1 MKNKLLLTTALTGG
15 LIAASSAIAQT
26 TVTGSLDL
34 HYRALSFS
42 GQGGTVN
49 GTAASRQGMGRETQL
64 NIQNKGKLNN
74 GMDYAAGFSL
84 EFDGGKQVCTVGTN
98 GCTDLTEVASISN
111 ENVYVDLISGTT
123 TFTFGVDHVQNS
135 TRHSAPAIRSVLD
148 DMPALGVLATDQVG
162 AKTKEFMYY
171 GIVQAIPGTGLTL
184 SAIKAP
190 HGDYGLTDQAVNTT
204 SDRNG
209 SYEVGIQ
216 GVNVMGVSGLNAHAF
231 TNKEKT
237 PAAQGNDIKGTS
249 YGIGYTMGQFGIGA
263 DVYKTNRSTT
273 TTTAENNMKAT
284 VMSATYAATKELSL
298 GLAYMRNS
306 LDATAETE
314 KSKTI
319 QVGYNLGPVAIIGH
333 YDIVDGI
340 GGSSAAS
347 AEAKQLGVRISTNF

>member
-49 GTAASRQGMGRETQL
+49 GTAASRQGVGRETQL

-84 EFDGGKQVCTVGTN
+84 EFDGGKQVCTAGKN
-98 GCTDLTEVASISN
+98 GCDDLNEVASISN
-111 ENVYVDLISGTT
+111 ENVYVDLISGSTT
-123 TFTFGVDHVQNS
+123 LTFGVDHVQNS
-135 TRHSAPAIRSVLD
+135 TKHSTPMVRNVLD
-148 DMPALGVLATDQVG
+148 DMPAMGLLATDQIG
-162 AKTKEFMYY
+162 AKTKEFMYF
-171 GIVQAIPGTGLTL
+171 GIVQQIPGTGISL

-209 SYEVGIQ
+209 SYEIGFVGTDVG
-216 GVNVMGVSGLNAHAF
+216 GVKGLNAHAF

-237 PAAQGNDIKGTS
+237 PAALGNDIKGTT
-249 YGIGYTMGQFGIGA
+249 YGVGYTVGALGLGA
-263 DVYKTNRSTT
+263 DVHKTNRSTT
-273 TTTAENNMKAT
+273 NVSTESNMKAT
-284 VMSATYAATKELSL
+284 ILGATYAVTKEITL
-298 GLAYMRNS
+298 GAIYMRNS
-306 LDATAETE
+306 IDNSAETE
-314 KSKTI
+314 KSKTF

-333 YDIVDGI
+333 YDVLDGI
-340 GGSSAAS
+340 AGSSAAS
-347 AEAKQLGVRISTNF
+347 AEGKQLGVRISTNF